1 MHRAQLLLCANER
14 RHLHAML
21 QTAMPQVYELPEA
34 RKVRW
39 SLDIDPIDL
48 Y

>member
-1 MHRAQLLLCANER
+1 MQLAK
-14 RHLHAML
+14 
-21 QTAMPQVYELPEA
+21 LPSA

-39 SLDIDPIDL
+39 SLDVDPIDL

>member
-1 MHRAQLLLCANER
+1 LRNVLRPWQLALGA
-14 RHLHAML
+14 
-21 QTAMPQVYELPEA
+21 LPTA

-39 SLDIDPIDL
+39 SLDVDPIDL

>member
-1 MHRAQLLLCANER
+1 VLSSKQRGFLHRLVNSALDEIEA
-14 RHLHAML
+14 
-21 QTAMPQVYELPEA
+21 LPMA

-48 Y
+48 L

>member
-1 MHRAQLLLCANER
+1 
-14 RHLHAML
+14 ML
-21 QTAMPQVYELPEA
+21 GSLGTALYTLPSA